1 MWVDVSVTGCLPLS
15 HTQALRELVNM
26 LLAFRRHQTSKPPAV
41 CFFIET
47 RLEAYV
53 FVKPPPGIPGLL
65 FSRAVFSQVGLGFTS
80 VLK

>member
-1 MWVDVSVTGCLPLS
+1 
-15 HTQALRELVNM
+15 M
-26 LLAFRRHQTSKPPAV
+26 LLAFCRHQTSKPPAV
-41 CFFIET
+41 FFFLIET

-53 FVKPPPGIPGLL
+53 FFKPPPGIPGLL